1 MSAYWAI
8 LTARVDALSRRERLL
23 VLFAVLAVVFF
34 MLNALLL
41 DPVAKRARMLEG
53 QLAGDRAQVAALRQ
67 QLQLLAATPVADP
80 DAEGRARLEVINR
93 QLQQV
98 DAALEDEQRD
108 LVSPDRMAGLLEDI
122 LKKNGQLKLLSLR
135 TLSPDEKAKTGDAG
149 AKALPVFRHGVEL
162 KVQGRYLDLL
172 NYLRALEGL
181 SWHMLWGN
189 VALSAEPAQLSTLT
203 VTIYTLS
210 LDRAWL
216 SI

>member
-1 MSAYWAI
+1 MKAYW
-8 LTARVDALSRRERLL
+8 TALAARGDALSRRERLL
-23 VLFAVLAVVFF
+23 VLLAVLAVVFF
-34 MLNALLL
+34 VLNGLLL
-41 DPVAKRARMLEG
+41 DPVAQRARILEG
-53 QLAGDRAQVAALRQ
+53 QLAGDRTQIASIRQ
-67 QLQLLAATPVADP
+67 QLQALAAVPVEDP
-80 DAEGRARLEVINR
+80 DAAGRARLEVVSQ

-98 DAALEDEQRD
+98 SAMLEDAQQD
-108 LVSPDRMAGLLEDI
+108 LVSPDRMASLLEDI

-135 TLSPDEKAKTGDAG
+135 TLSPDEKTESGAG
-149 AKALPVFRHGVEL
+149 ALPVFRHGVEL
-162 KVQGRYLDLL
+162 KVQGRYLDLF

-189 VALSAEPAQLSTLT
+189 AALSADPAPLSTLT